1 MRIILKDKE
10 IEWNPQLPTRYLPR
24 LARTA
29 VRFTIVGLLGM
40 LIQTWFFELSLRLFD
55 YPEKGA
61 ILYFVAFTMGY
72 ILEMIPNYI
81 LSNWYT
87 FGTRP
92 KWKNAG
98 GFVLA
103 RLINYPLQLVLLPIF
118 IELLPNWPD
127 EYISYLVIVLGGVVN
142 YFMCLFF
149 FKNKK
154 K

>member
-1 MRIILKDKE
+1 MFRIGKYELPFK
-10 IEWNPQLPTRYLPR
+10 LPTRHLPR

-29 VRFTIVGLLGM
+29 IRFTIVGTLGM
-40 LIQTWFFELSLRLFD
+40 FIQTGFFELFLMSFGN
-55 YPEKGA
+55 PGKGA
-61 ILYFVAFTMGY
+61 ALYFLAFTLGY
-72 ILEMIPNYI
+72 IFEMIPNYI

-103 RLINYPLQLVLLPIF
+103 RMINYPLQLVLLPVF
-118 IELLPNWPD
+118 IKLLPNWD
-127 EYISYLVIVLGGVVN
+127 NEYISYLVIVIGGIVN
-142 YFMCLFF
+142 YLICLLFF
-149 FKNKK
+149 RNKK

>member
-1 MRIILKDKE
+1 MRIQDIH
-10 IEWNPQLPTRYLPR
+10 ITLPTRHLPR
-24 LARTA
+24 LVRTA
-29 VRFTIVGLLGM
+29 IRFTVVGALGM
-40 LIQTWFFELSLRLFD
+40 FIQTWFFEMFLMAFD
-55 YPEKGA
+55 NPGKGA
-61 ILYFVAFTMGY
+61 ALYFVAFTLGY
-72 ILEMIPNYI
+72 IFEMIPNYI

-103 RLINYPLQLVLLPIF
+103 RLINYPLQLVLLPVF
-118 IELLPNWPD
+118 IKLLPYWPN
-127 EYISYLVIVLGGVVN
+127 EYISYLVIVLGGIVN
-142 YFMCLFF
+142 YVICLLF

>member
-1 MRIILKDKE
+1 
-10 IEWNPQLPTRYLPR
+10 
-24 LARTA
+24 
-29 VRFTIVGLLGM
+29 
-40 LIQTWFFELSLRLFD
+40 
-55 YPEKGA
+55 
-61 ILYFVAFTMGY
+61 
-72 ILEMIPNYI
+72 MIPNYI